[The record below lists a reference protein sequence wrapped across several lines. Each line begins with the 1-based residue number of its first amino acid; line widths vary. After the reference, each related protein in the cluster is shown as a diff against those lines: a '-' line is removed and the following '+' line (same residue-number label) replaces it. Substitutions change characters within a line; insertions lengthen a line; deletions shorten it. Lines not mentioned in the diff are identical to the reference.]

1 MDLQI
6 ELVEEICDLTH
17 GLQTDELCGEWKAPR
32 GVRLLQDGTGTLPF
46 EIAVQQLTEDTA
58 NRLIAKLRRV
68 LGKFLKVVA
77 SKLSQLRPSTNG
89 YTEWIN
95 IQKQGKSVLK
105 NLKGKT
111 FQVLMTNARKTIE
124 KLKRLK
130 LALWP

>member
-1 MDLQI
+1 M
-6 ELVEEICDLTH
+6 
-17 GLQTDELCGEWKAPR
+17 
-32 GVRLLQDGTGTLPF
+32 LQDGTGTLPF
-46 EIAVQQLTEDTA
+46 EIEVQQLTEDTA